1 MERRCDARPA
11 TRRFCSGFE
20 RLKLPELASAA
31 KKLWHRLRRSRSTND
46 AKLERVVPNALAEKS
61 ERVLT
66 LACSRRFVLNGDL
79 LMRTSDF
86 IARTITQRRALVW
99 CGVVVLGV
107 ACIAILSTSLRL
119 DSEIFNVL
127 PGRFS
132 SVKGLKIYDHD
143 FEQTRELTFAL
154 VCDPKDVDRLEEF
167 APVFADRLRQQQWC
181 VRVLAGSPMATPE
194 GIRDLQSIA
203 VPLLL
208 NLKPS
213 AFDEAISI
221 LQPDKIRER
230 LDRLRQEIEAG
241 SPRPQFELSFD
252 PLGLISPALKPFAQG
267 TALEQEQPLTSP
279 DRTMRIFLVVTNQTS
294 ISAFECQ
301 RLMRRINEFRGTAGQ
316 GWHGSQPLQVLITGR
331 SAFVSE
337 ISLSM
342 RYDVVAT
349 LLGSVV
355 LVSTIFFAGFR
366 RWLPLVGMA
375 FCLLLSCLIALTAGQ
390 LFFGRLS
397 MISVGFCAIL
407 VGLGVDFAILTI
419 GRYHQARADGERHQQ
434 AIATS
439 VAKLGRAVF
448 FGALT
453 TAVGFLA
460 LVLSDA
466 MSFSQLGVL
475 IAVGIFIAGLFM
487 CSILF
492 LFVREHYV
500 TAGHDWLFEFVRKY
514 VRSTVRKPA
523 PTLIVSGAVL
533 LLLTAIG
540 FSPVPP
546 LQFETNTRSLQ
557 PKNIRAGEAL
567 DRIMKK
573 MPVRWE
579 PVLAIVR
586 GTNSQELHDY
596 WQELSAHWR
605 GLQEAGEIKG
615 FTTPAALCPSPIWME
630 RNRDRLRAVNLQSAR
645 GALNQTLESEGFRVE
660 AFAPAFALL
669 DDLQRVADSSTP
681 LPNWRT
687 QLPESSSWWFLIDR
701 YFGRDPLLTTGFV
714 TTNRPLLTHAQSEKL
729 GHDLPVAG
737 VPMILSGWTY
747 ALADLQPWS
756 HHQLLIIS
764 ALMALFDVSLLAILY
779 RDLRLWLIQVITLMF
794 GIGAM
799 IASMK
804 LMHIHLNLL
813 NVLSFRL
820 VLAIGVDYGIYV
832 VLVWQKTHNIEH
844 DVAGVVK
851 PVLLAGL
858 TAISG
863 FGSLSLARN
872 PALTGLG
879 IACAIGIFWSL
890 VATIFFTLPAMAA
903 AKPKSNVGLV

>member
-1 MERRCDARPA
+1 
-11 TRRFCSGFE
+11 
-20 RLKLPELASAA
+20 
-31 KKLWHRLRRSRSTND
+31 
-46 AKLERVVPNALAEKS
+46 
-61 ERVLT
+61 
-66 LACSRRFVLNGDL
+66 
-79 LMRTSDF
+79 MRISDF
-86 IARTITQRRALVW
+86 IARTITQRRAVVW
-99 CGVVVLGV
+99 GGV
-107 ACIAILSTSLRL
+107 AALTLVCIAILLTSLRL
-119 DSEIFNVL
+119 DSEILNVL
-127 PGRFS
+127 PGKFP
-132 SVKGLKIYDHD
+132 SVQGLKIYDHD

-154 VCDPKDVDRLEEF
+154 VCDPQDIDKLEEF
-167 APVFADRLRQQQWC
+167 APVFAERLRGQAWC
-181 VRVLAGSPMATPE
+181 ARVLAGSPMTTAD

-208 NLKPS
+208 NLEPS
-213 AFDEAISI
+213 AFDEAMSI

-230 LDRLRQEIEAG
+230 LGRLRQQIEAG

-252 PLGLISPALKPFAQG
+252 PLGLIAPALKPFAQS
-267 TALEQEQPLTSP
+267 TAIEQEQPLTSP

-301 RLMRRINEFRGTAGQ
+301 HLMRRVNEFRKTAAE
-316 GWHGSQPLQVLITGR
+316 GWDGSRPLQILVTGR

-366 RWLPLVGMA
+366 RWLPLAAMA
-375 FCLLLSCLIALTAGQ
+375 FCLLLSCLVALTAGQ
-390 LFFGRLS
+390 LLFGRLS

-419 GRYHQARADGERHQQ
+419 GRYHQARADGEPHQQ

-460 LVLSDA
+460 LVLSGA

-475 IAVGIFIAGLFM
+475 IAIGIFVAGLLM

-492 LFVREHYV
+492 LFVCERQARVH
-500 TAGHDWLFEFVRKY
+500 HDWLFKIVGNY
-514 VRSTVRKPA
+514 VRWIVRKPA
-523 PTLIVSGAVL
+523 PMLILSAALL
-533 LLLTAIG
+533 LLLTVIG

-546 LQFETNTRSLQ
+546 LHFQASTRSLQ
-557 PKNIRAGEAL
+557 PKNIRASRAL
-567 DRIMKK
+567 EEIMHK

-579 PVLAIVR
+579 PILAIVR
-586 GTNSQELHDY
+586 AVNPQELHDY
-596 WQELSAHWR
+596 WQKISARLRELQA
-605 GLQEAGEIKG
+605 AGKIKS
-615 FTTPAALCPSPIWME
+615 FSTPAALCASPNWMRANQE
-630 RNRDRLRAVNLQSAR
+630 RLKAINFQAAR
-645 GALNQTLESEGFRVE
+645 ETLDQTLDAEGFSRDS
-660 AFAPAFALL
+660 FAPAFTLL
-669 DDLQRVADSSTP
+669 DDLQHFADSNVH
-681 LPNWRT
+681 LPDWRT
-687 QLPESSSWWFLIDR
+687 QLPVSSSWWFLVDR
-701 YFGRDPLLTTGFV
+701 YFARDPLLTTGFV
-714 TTNRPLLTHAQSEKL
+714 MTNQPVTTHAQSQEL
-729 GHDLPVAG
+729 GNDLTVPG
-737 VPMILSGWTY
+737 VPMIISGWSY

-764 ALMALFDVSLLAILY
+764 ALMAIFDISLLALLY
-779 RDLRLWLIQVITLMF
+779 RDLRLWLIQVITLAF

-804 LMHIHLNLL
+804 LLHVDLNLL

-832 VLVWQKTHNIEH
+832 VLVWQKTREIEH

-858 TAISG
+858 TAVSG
-863 FGSLSLARN
+863 FGSLVLARN
-872 PALTGLG
+872 PSLSSLG
-879 IACAIGIFWSL
+879 SACAIGLFWSL
-890 VATIFFTLPAMAA
+890 VATIFFALPAMAA
-903 AKPKSNVGLV
+903 TEPKSSSKG

>member
-1 MERRCDARPA
+1 MFA
-11 TRRFCSGFE
+11 
-20 RLKLPELASAA
+20 LI
-31 KKLWHRLRRSRSTND
+31 
-46 AKLERVVPNALAEKS
+46 RVE
-61 ERVLT
+61 
-66 LACSRRFVLNGDL
+66 CGL

-86 IARTITQRRALVW
+86 IAQTITQRRALVW
-99 CGVVVLGV
+99 CGVVMLTAV
-107 ACIAILSTSLRL
+107 CIALLVSCLQL
-119 DSEIFNVL
+119 DSEVFNVL

-132 SVKGLKIYDHD
+132 SVQGLKIYDHD

-154 VCDPKDVDRLEEF
+154 VCDPQDVDKLEDF
-167 APVFADRLRQQQWC
+167 APVFAEQLRQQPWC
-181 VRVLAGSPMATPE
+181 ARVLAGPPMATSD

-208 NLKPS
+208 NLEPS
-213 AFDEAISI
+213 AFDDAISI
-221 LQPDKIRER
+221 LHPDKIRDR
-230 LDRLRQEIEAG
+230 LHRLRQQIEAG

-252 PLGLISPALKPFAQG
+252 PIGLIAPALKPFAES
-267 TALEQEQPLTSP
+267 TAVESRMLSGLTSS
-279 DRTMRIFLVVTNQTS
+279 DRTMRILLLVTNQTS

-301 RLMRRINEFRGTAGQ
+301 RLMRRVNEFRKTAGE
-316 GWHGSQPLQVLITGR
+316 GWDGIRPLQILVTGR

-355 LVSTIFFAGFR
+355 LVGTIFFAGFR

-375 FCLLLSCLIALTAGQ
+375 LCLLLSCLVALTAGQ
-390 LFFGRLS
+390 LLFDRLS

-419 GRYHQARADGERHQQ
+419 GRYHQARADGEAHQQ

-460 LVLSDA
+460 LVLSGA
-466 MSFSQLGVL
+466 MSFSELGVL
-475 IAVGIFIAGLFM
+475 IAIGIFIAGLFM

-492 LFVREHYV
+492 LFVRERPGAV
-500 TAGHDWLFEFVRKY
+500 ARDWLFELVTRY
-514 VRSTVRKPA
+514 VRGVVRRPA
-523 PTLIVSGAVL
+523 PMLMFSCAVL

-546 LQFETNTRSLQ
+546 LEFEVSTRSLQ
-557 PKNIRAGEAL
+557 PKNIRASQAL
-567 DRIMKK
+567 DTIMQK

-586 GTNSQELHDY
+586 GANSQELHDY
-596 WQELSAHWR
+596 WQKISAHWR
-605 GLQEAGEIKG
+605 ELQAAAKING
-615 FTTPAALCPSPIWME
+615 FSAPLALCPSPMWME
-630 RNRDRLRAVNLQSAR
+630 RNREHLRAMNLQTAR
-645 GALNQTLESEGFRVE
+645 ETVTQALEAEGFSID
-660 AFAPAFALL
+660 AFAPAFRLL
-669 DDLQRVADSSTP
+669 DDLQRIADASVP

-687 QLPESSSWWFLIDR
+687 QLPKSSSWWFLIDR
-701 YFGRDPLLTTGFV
+701 YFGQDPLLTTGFV
-714 TTNRPLLTHAQSEKL
+714 TTNGPLTTHEQSQELQRDLT
-729 GHDLPVAG
+729 VAS
-737 VPMILSGWTY
+737 VPMILTGWAY
-747 ALADLQPWS
+747 VLADLQPWS

-764 ALMALFDVSLLAILY
+764 ALMAIFDISLLAILY
-779 RDLRLWLIQVITLMF
+779 RDVRLWLIQVITLAF

-799 IASMK
+799 IATMK
-804 LMHIHLNLL
+804 LLHIHLNLL

-832 VLVWQKTHNIEH
+832 VLVWQKTHDIEH
-844 DVAGVVK
+844 DVTGVVK
-851 PVLLAGL
+851 PVVLAGL

-863 FGSLSLARN
+863 FGSLALARN

-890 VATIFFTLPAMAA
+890 IATISFTLPAMAA
-903 AKPKSNVGLV
+903 AKPKT

>member
-1 MERRCDARPA
+1 
-11 TRRFCSGFE
+11 
-20 RLKLPELASAA
+20 
-31 KKLWHRLRRSRSTND
+31 
-46 AKLERVVPNALAEKS
+46 
-61 ERVLT
+61 
-66 LACSRRFVLNGDL
+66 
-79 LMRTSDF
+79 MRISDF
-86 IARTITQRRALVW
+86 IARTVTQRRALVW
-99 CGVVVLGV
+99 CAVAVLTILCIVVL
-107 ACIAILSTSLRL
+107 LTSLRL

-132 SVKGLKIYDHD
+132 SVQGLKMYDHD

-154 VCDPKDVDRLEEF
+154 VSAPQDVDKLEEF
-167 APVFADRLRQQQWC
+167 APVFAERLHQQSWSA
-181 VRVLAGSPMATPE
+181 RVLSGSPMTTAE

-208 NLKPS
+208 NLEPG
-213 AFDEAISI
+213 AFDEAMSI

-230 LDRLRQEIEAG
+230 LHRLRQEIEAG

-252 PLGLISPALKPFAQG
+252 PLGLIAPALKPFAQS
-267 TALEQEQPLTSP
+267 TILEQEQPLTSP

-301 RLMRRINEFRGTAGQ
+301 RLMRRVNEFRKTAVE
-316 GWHGSQPLQVLITGR
+316 GWDGGHPLQILVTGR

-349 LLGSVV
+349 LLGSII

-366 RWLPLVGMA
+366 RWLPLAGMA
-375 FCLLLSCLIALTAGQ
+375 FCLLFSCLVALTAGQ
-390 LFFGRLS
+390 VLFGRLS

-419 GRYHQARADGERHQQ
+419 GRYYQARADGEAHQQ

-460 LVLSDA
+460 LSLSGA
-466 MSFSQLGVL
+466 MSFSELGVL
-475 IAVGIFIAGLFM
+475 IAIGIFVAGLFM

-492 LFVREHYV
+492 LFVRERQ
-500 TAGHDWLFEFVRKY
+500 GPIRRDWLFDLVAKY
-514 VRSTVRKPA
+514 VQWISRRPVPM
-523 PTLIVSGAVL
+523 LMISGAVL
-533 LLLTAIG
+533 LLLTAIS

-546 LQFETNTRSLQ
+546 IEFEANTRSLQ
-557 PKNIRAGEAL
+557 PKNIHANQAL
-567 DRIMKK
+567 ESIMKK

-586 GTNSQELHDY
+586 GTNAQELHDY
-596 WQELSAHWR
+596 WRKVFAHWR
-605 GLQEAGEIKG
+605 ELQTAGNIKG
-615 FTTPAALCPSPIWME
+615 FSTPVALCSSPIWME
-630 RNRDRLRAVNLQSAR
+630 QNRQFLRTINFQEAHETLTR
-645 GALNQTLESEGFRVE
+645 TLEAEGFSVE
-660 AFAPAFALL
+660 AFGPAFALL
-669 DDLQRVADSSTP
+669 DGLQRVADPSAP
-681 LPNWRT
+681 LPNWRA

-701 YFGRDPLLTTGFV
+701 YFGQDPLLTVGFV
-714 TTNRPLLTHAQSEKL
+714 MTNEPLTSHQQSQEL
-729 GHDLPVAG
+729 QRDLAVVG
-737 VPMILSGWTY
+737 VPLILTGWTY
-747 ALADLQPWS
+747 VLADLQPWS

-764 ALMALFDVSLLAILY
+764 ALMAIFDMSLLAILY
-779 RDLRLWLIQVITLMF
+779 RDIRAWLIQIVTLAF

-799 IASMK
+799 IATMK
-804 LMHIHLNLL
+804 LTNIHLNLL

-832 VLVWQKTHNIEH
+832 VLVWQKTHDIQH

-863 FGSLSLARN
+863 FGSLALARN
-872 PALTGLG
+872 PALAGLG

-903 AKPKSNVGLV
+903 AKPKG

>member
-1 MERRCDARPA
+1 MRI
-11 TRRFCSGFE
+11 
-20 RLKLPELASAA
+20 
-31 KKLWHRLRRSRSTND
+31 ST
-46 AKLERVVPNALAEKS
+46 
-61 ERVLT
+61 
-66 LACSRRFVLNGDL
+66 
-79 LMRTSDF
+79 F
-86 IARTITQRRALVW
+86 IARTITQRRKLVW
-99 CGVVVLGV
+99 WGV
-107 ACIAILSTSLRL
+107 AALIILCLAILLTSLRL

-132 SVKGLKIYDHD
+132 SVQGLKIYDHE
-143 FEQTRELTFAL
+143 FEQTRELMFAL
-154 VCDPKDVDRLEEF
+154 VCDPEDVDKLEEF
-167 APVFADRLRQQQWC
+167 APLFVERLRGQAWC
-181 VRVLAGSPMATPE
+181 ARALAGSPMTTAD

-208 NLKPS
+208 NLEPS
-213 AFDEAISI
+213 AFEEAMSI
-221 LQPDKIRER
+221 LQPDKIRDR
-230 LDRLRQEIEAG
+230 LSRLRQQIEAG

-252 PLGLISPALKPFAQG
+252 PLGLIAPALKPFAQS
-267 TALEQEQPLTSP
+267 TAIEQEHPLTSP

-301 RLMRRINEFRGTAGQ
+301 RLMRRVNEFRKTAAE
-316 GWHGSQPLQVLITGR
+316 GWDGSHPLQLLVTGR

-355 LVSTIFFAGFR
+355 LVGTIFFAGFR

-375 FCLLLSCLIALTAGQ
+375 SCLLLSCLVALAAGQ
-390 LFFGRLS
+390 LLFGRLS

-419 GRYHQARADGERHQQ
+419 GRYHQARADGEPHQQ

-460 LVLSDA
+460 LVLSGA
-466 MSFSQLGVL
+466 MSFSELGVL
-475 IAVGIFIAGLFM
+475 IAIGIFAAGLFM

-492 LFVREHYV
+492 LFVREQG
-500 TAGHDWLFEFVRKY
+500 TPAHDWLFDLVARY
-514 VRSTVRKPA
+514 VRTIVRRPA
-523 PTLIVSGAVL
+523 PMLIFSCAVL
-533 LLLTAIG
+533 LLLTVIG
-540 FSPVPP
+540 FSPTPP
-546 LQFETNTRSLQ
+546 LEFEASTRSLQ
-557 PKNIRAGEAL
+557 PKDIRAGQAL
-567 DRIMKK
+567 DTIMKK

-579 PVLAIVR
+579 PVLSIVR
-586 GTNSQELHDY
+586 ARNSQELHDY
-596 WQELSAHWR
+596 WQKISGHWR
-605 GLQEAGEIKG
+605 EVQAAGKIQG
-615 FTTPAALCPSPIWME
+615 FSTPAALCPSPIWME
-630 RNRDRLRAVNLQSAR
+630 RNRERLRGINFQATHETLTE
-645 GALNQTLESEGFRVE
+645 ALETEGFSVE
-660 AFAPAFALL
+660 AFTPAFALL
-669 DDLQRVADSSTP
+669 ADLQGVADPSVP

-687 QLPESSSWWFLIDR
+687 QLPKSSSWWFLIDR
-701 YFGRDPLLTTGFV
+701 YFGQDPLLTTGFV
-714 TTNRPLLTHAQSEKL
+714 TTNEPLTTQEQSQQL
-729 GHDLPVAG
+729 QRDLSVPG
-737 VPMILSGWTY
+737 VPMILTGWAY
-747 ALADLQPWS
+747 VLADLQPWS

-764 ALMALFDVSLLAILY
+764 ALMAIFDVSLLAILY
-779 RDLRLWLIQVITLMF
+779 RDLRLWLFQIITLAF

-799 IASMK
+799 IATMK
-804 LMHIHLNLL
+804 LLNIHLNLL

-832 VLVWQKTHNIEH
+832 VLVWQKTQDVQH

-863 FGSLSLARN
+863 FGSLALARN

-879 IACAIGIFWSL
+879 VACAIGIFWSL
-890 VATIFFTLPAMAA
+890 MATIFFTLPAMAA
-903 AKPKSNVGLV
+903 AKPK

>member
-1 MERRCDARPA
+1 
-11 TRRFCSGFE
+11 
-20 RLKLPELASAA
+20 
-31 KKLWHRLRRSRSTND
+31 
-46 AKLERVVPNALAEKS
+46 
-61 ERVLT
+61 
-66 LACSRRFVLNGDL
+66 
-79 LMRTSDF
+79 MRTSDF
-86 IARTITQRRALVW
+86 IARIVTRRRALVW
-99 CGVVVLGV
+99 CGVAVLTLV
-107 ACIAILSTSLRL
+107 CIATLVTSLRL

-132 SVKGLKIYDHD
+132 SVQGLKIYDHD
-143 FEQTRELTFAL
+143 FEQTRELTFGL
-154 VCDPKDVDRLEEF
+154 ISDPQDVDKLEEF
-167 APVFADRLRQQQWC
+167 APVFAESLRKQPWC
-181 VRVLAGSPMATPE
+181 ARVLAGSPMATPD

-208 NLKPS
+208 NLEPS
-213 AFDEAISI
+213 AFDEAMSI

-230 LDRLRQEIEAG
+230 LERFRQQIEAG

-252 PLGLISPALKPFAQG
+252 PLGLITPALKPFAQS
-267 TALEQEQPLTSP
+267 TAIEQEQPLASP

-301 RLMRRINEFRGTAGQ
+301 RLMRQVNDFRKSAGE
-316 GWHGSQPLQVLITGR
+316 GWHGVRPLQILVTGR

-355 LVSTIFFAGFR
+355 LVGAIFFAGFR

-375 FCLLLSCLIALTAGQ
+375 FCLLFSCLIALTAGQ
-390 LFFGRLS
+390 LLFGRLS
-397 MISVGFCAIL
+397 MISVGFSAIL

-419 GRYHQARADGERHQQ
+419 GRYYQARADGEPRQQ

-460 LVLSDA
+460 LVLSGA

-475 IAVGIFIAGLFM
+475 IAIGIFVAGLFM

-492 LFVREHYV
+492 LFVREQHV
-500 TAGHDWLFEFVRKY
+500 AAGYDWLSEVVRKY
-514 VRSTVRKPA
+514 VRWTVRKPA
-523 PTLIVSGAVL
+523 PMLIFSSAVL
-533 LLLTAIG
+533 LLLSVVG

-546 LQFETNTRSLQ
+546 LQFEASTRSLQ
-557 PKNIRAGEAL
+557 PKNIRASQAL
-567 DRIMKK
+567 DTIMQK

-586 GTNSQELHDY
+586 GADPQQLHDY
-596 WQELSAHWR
+596 WQKISTHWR
-605 GLQEAGEIKG
+605 ELQAAGDIKG
-615 FTTPAALCPSPIWME
+615 FSAPAALCPSPVWTE
-630 RNRDRLRAVNLQSAR
+630 RNREHLRAIDFQSAHET
-645 GALNQTLESEGFRVE
+645 LSQTLEAEGFSVE
-660 AFAPAFALL
+660 AFAPAFTLL
-669 DDLQRVADSSTP
+669 DDLRRVSGPNMA

-687 QLPESSSWWFLIDR
+687 QLPKSSSWWFLIDR
-701 YFGRDPLLTTGFV
+701 YFGQDPLLTTGFV
-714 TTNRPLLTHAQSEKL
+714 TTNGALTNHAQSDEL
-729 GHDLPVAG
+729 GRDLPVAG
-737 VPMILSGWTY
+737 VPMILTGWTY
-747 ALADLQPWS
+747 VLADLQPWS
-756 HHQLLIIS
+756 HHQLLLIS
-764 ALMALFDVSLLAILY
+764 ALMAMFDVSLLAILY
-779 RDLRLWLIQVITLMF
+779 RDLRLWLIQVTTLAF

-832 VLVWQKTHNIEH
+832 VLVWQKTRDIEH

-858 TAISG
+858 TALSG
-863 FGSLSLARN
+863 FGSLALARN

-879 IACAIGIFWSL
+879 TACAIGIFWSL
-890 VATIFFTLPAMAA
+890 LATIFFALPAMAA
-903 AKPKSNVGLV
+903 AKPKG